1 MQKTQIVKY
10 SHFFVIRNPTR
21 QMLPILYEFAAN
33 YTGMKYEYDPNLRKK
48 KWMADKTYAIY
59 VDGGYEFRFH
69 LGQWIELIDVQ
80 FRNRVDP
87 NAYEIVEMPIY
98 EPATIDVEMRPG
110 YDLYPQQVEAKE
122 FALQNIRNG
131 SRMPQL
137 SMVTGS
143 GKAMAY
149 DSPIKIPGGWST
161 HGAVEAGTVVTA
173 WDGTPSIVKG
183 VYPQGKKPFYKLT
196 FGDGRTTE
204 AAGEHLWRVYTSDW
218 GLKSKTRNTRNPR
231 IIDTDEIARLNKINT
246 YKGRIFIDL
255 CDSEKCGPELNLP
268 IDPYLLGL
276 LIGDGALSN
285 GQVRFCKDDGEL
297 HDYFRENIHESLEFL
312 VRGGCETIIRARDRK
327 VDPTHP
333 LRDALKEFGLMGKR
347 SWEKF
352 IPEQYLDASHEQR
365 LSLLCG
371 LMDTDG
377 YINIHSSMSYC
388 TTSERLAKQVRF
400 LVRSLGGIA
409 TISIKKNP
417 TYTHNGEKRVG
428 RWAYNVHIRHKR
440 PSEFFR
446 LKRKQDRAND
456 ENQYADRLKLLI
468 RSVEYIGEKDCVCI
482 EIDHPDHLYV
492 TNDFIVTH
500 NTVVAS
506 HIAAELK
513 HRIGVVVLA
522 GYVEKWITDLS
533 TYLTLDKDEIGV
545 VKGGKNLILASHW
558 AETEE
563 PPKAIV
569 FSMDTMMTWFDLYE
583 KDHNNPELD
592 KYGCKPWELYQ
603 SLGIGLVIFD
613 EMHQHLH
620 KVYRTNTYLHAPGS
634 VNLSATLIASDPM
647 RRKVQNVMF
656 PKTIRFEKIQ
666 MKKYITCHGC
676 AYQIVD
682 MANSGIRTS
691 EFGNTSYSHNAF
703 EESILKNKVL
713 GKQYMDMLLKLIKEA
728 YIDRRLEGDKCI
740 VYVFR
745 KSFAYELVKHLEKR
759 YPELVIRTYVE
770 GQPDENIKESDICL
784 TTLGSGSTGHD
795 VKGLRVAIN
804 TVSVDSPVANLQ
816 ALGRLR
822 EFKSRDH
829 DNDVHFYY
837 LYCSSIPKHVDYH
850 ENKKV
855 LYADRLKEYQ
865 NEFLTTLYPTDQRQH

>member
-21 QMLPILYEFAAN
+21 QMMPILYEFAAN
-33 YTGMKYEYDPNLRKK
+33 YTSMKYEYDPNLRKK

-59 VDGGYEFRFH
+59 VDGGSEFRFH
-69 LGQWIELIDVQ
+69 LGQWVELIDVQ

-87 NAYEIVEMPIY
+87 NAYEIVEMPLY
-98 EPATIDVEMRPG
+98 EPATIDVQMRPG
-110 YDLYPQQVEAKE
+110 FDLYPEQEEAKE
-122 FALQNIRNG
+122 FALQNIRSG
-131 SRMPQL
+131 SRMPQ
-137 SMVTGS
+137 
-143 GKAMAY
+143 
-149 DSPIKIPGGWST
+149 
-161 HGAVEAGTVVTA
+161 
-173 WDGTPSIVKG
+173 
-183 VYPQGKKPFYKLT
+183 
-196 FGDGRTTE
+196 
-204 AAGEHLWRVYTSDW
+204 
-218 GLKSKTRNTRNPR
+218 
-231 IIDTDEIARLNKINT
+231 
-246 YKGRIFIDL
+246 
-255 CDSEKCGPELNLP
+255 
-268 IDPYLLGL
+268 
-276 LIGDGALSN
+276 
-285 GQVRFCKDDGEL
+285 
-297 HDYFRENIHESLEFL
+297 
-312 VRGGCETIIRARDRK
+312 
-327 VDPTHP
+327 
-333 LRDALKEFGLMGKR
+333 
-347 SWEKF
+347 
-352 IPEQYLDASHEQR
+352 
-365 LSLLCG
+365 
-371 LMDTDG
+371 
-377 YINIHSSMSYC
+377 
-388 TTSERLAKQVRF
+388 
-400 LVRSLGGIA
+400 
-409 TISIKKNP
+409 ISIP
-417 TYTHNGEKRVG
+417 TGGGK
-428 RWAYNVHIRHKR
+428 
-440 PSEFFR
+440 
-446 LKRKQDRAND
+446 
-456 ENQYADRLKLLI
+456 
-468 RSVEYIGEKDCVCI
+468 
-482 EIDHPDHLYV
+482 
-492 TNDFIVTH
+492 
-500 NTVVAS
+500 TVVAS
-506 HIAAELK
+506 HVAAELK
-513 HRIGVVVLA
+513 QRIGVVVLA

-545 VKGGKNLILASHW
+545 IKGGKNLILASRW

-563 PPKAIV
+563 PPKALV

-583 KDHNNPELD
+583 KDRNNPELD

-634 VNLSATLIASDPM
+634 INLSATLIASDPM

-656 PKTIRFEKIQ
+656 PKTIRFEKIK

-713 GKQYMDMLLKLIKEA
+713 GRQYVDMILKLIEEA

-745 KSFAYELVKHLEKR
+745 KSFAYELVEHLEKR

-804 TVSVDSPVANLQ
+804 TVSIDSPVANLQ

-837 LYCSSIPKHVDYH
+837 LYCSSIPKHVEYH

-865 NEFLTTLYPTDQRQH
+865 DKFLTTLYPTDQR